1 MTGTTN
7 ELFHR
12 HGNNGGG
19 RGKRKQHD
27 KQAWDKPGSL
37 HWTSNPPV
45 NVVMSLFLSCRMTG
59 GVTEPFPPP
68 PVFLLPPPPP
78 QPAMR
83 DKQKGTTRAF
93 QIFEST
99 GSAPNRCAR
108 YDALDLSLV
117 VRSFLILC
125 IPLKHTAQLTCGL
138 SRPTF

>member
-45 NVVMSLFLSCRMTG
+45 NVVMSLFLSCRMTVRAPTAAVLATSSLISTPGRG
-59 GVTEPFPPP
+59 G
-68 PVFLLPPPPP
+68 
-78 QPAMR
+78 
-83 DKQKGTTRAF
+83 
-93 QIFEST
+93 
-99 GSAPNRCAR
+99 GSAACAVSR
-108 YDALDLSLV
+108 LLG
-117 VRSFLILC
+117 VRLRGGARESNV
-125 IPLKHTAQLTCGL
+125 
-138 SRPTF
+138 S